1 MATTAATTMATVVMA
16 ARLRLPRKDIEMLKH
31 SLIAAAV
38 ALFAAGCTMA
48 PKYERPAAPV
58 DQTFP
63 TGGVYD
69 RQPDAASSVSP
80 NASTQA
86 KPAVDIGWR
95 DFFVDAR
102 LQQIVAIALKN
113 NRDLRVSMLNV
124 AAARSQ
130 YQITRAELMPT
141 LDAVGSQSKQRTPKD
156 LSLFNQTISNQYSV
170 GVNASWEIDF
180 FGRIQSLKDQA
191 LEQYF
196 ALAETRKA
204 AEISLVSQ
212 VADQYLT
219 MLSDDD
225 QLTVTRNTLKTADE
239 SYRITKLQFDN
250 GVGTELDVRQSQGIQ
265 QQAAANLQS
274 QLRLRAQAENA
285 LVLLIGEPLP
295 ADLPPGLPLD
305 SQNLL
310 TDIPA
315 GLPSDLLVR
324 RPDIVSAEHS
334 LLAANANIGAARAAF
349 FPKISLTGSFGTLAP
364 SLGTLFK
371 PGSAAWSFAPQ
382 ISIPI
387 FEGGTNLANLDLAQ
401 IQKRIEIANY
411 EKAIQ
416 TAFREVADGLAAR
429 GTYDEQIKALELF
442 VKSQARSLELS
453 DMRYRNGVDNY
464 LAVLTAQTNL
474 YTAQQLLITARL
486 NRATNLVDL
495 YRELGGGWIEHA
507 GEQPRPSDSM
517 PNYRDIG
524 TPTAAAAPAAAA
536 VSVSSA
542 SAPAGSAKLVPVQHL
557 VPAAKPQ
564 VDAGGKAVGSAG

>member
-1 MATTAATTMATVVMA
+1 MVAKA
-16 ARLRLPRKDIEMLKH
+16 ARLLRPRKDIEMLKH

-38 ALFAAGCTMA
+38 VLFAAGCTMA

-63 TGGVYD
+63 TGGIYN
-69 RQPDAASSVSP
+69 RQPDAASPASP
-80 NASTQA
+80 GASAQE

-95 DFFVDAR
+95 DFFADAR

-124 AAARSQ
+124 AAARAQ
-130 YQITRAELMPT
+130 YQITRAQLMPT
-141 LDAVGSQSKQRTPKD
+141 LDAVGSQTKQRTPVN
-156 LSLFNQTISNQYSV
+156 LSSTGQTLSTTYSV

-225 QLTVTRNTLKTADE
+225 LLTVTRNTLKTADE

-250 GVGTELDVRQSQGIQ
+250 GVGTELAVRQSEGVVET
-265 QQAAANLQS
+265 AGANLQS
-274 QLRLRAQAENA
+274 QLRLRAQDENA
-285 LVLLIGEPLP
+285 LVLLMGEPLP

-315 GLPSDLLVR
+315 GLPSDLLAR
-324 RPDIVSAEHS
+324 RPDIASAEHS

-349 FPKISLTGSFGTLAP
+349 FPKISLTGSFGTLSP
-364 SLGTLFK
+364 TLGSLFK

-387 FEGGTNLANLDLAQ
+387 FEGGANLANLDVAQ
-401 IQKRIEIANY
+401 IQKRIDIATY

-429 GTYDEQIKALELF
+429 GTYDEQIKALELN
-442 VKSQARSLELS
+442 VKSQSRSLELS
-453 DMRYRNGVDNY
+453 DMRYRNGVDSY

-474 YTAQQLLITARL
+474 YTAQQLLIAARL

-507 GEQPRPSDSM
+507 GDQPRPSDAM

-524 TPTAAAAPAAAA
+524 TPTAAGAPAASATA
-536 VSVSSA
+536 VSSA
-542 SAPAGSAKLVPVQHL
+542 STGPAKLVPVQHL

-564 VDAGGKAVGSAG
+564 VDAEGKAAGSAG

>member
-1 MATTAATTMATVVMA
+1 
-16 ARLRLPRKDIEMLKH
+16 MLKH

-63 TGGVYD
+63 TGGIYD
-69 RQPDAASSVSP
+69 KQPDATSSAAPSGT
-80 NASTQA
+80 AQA

-102 LQQIVAIALKN
+102 LQEIVAIALKN

-130 YQITRAELMPT
+130 YQITRAELLPT
-141 LDAVGSQSKQRTPKD
+141 LDAVGSQTKSRTPKD
-156 LSLFNQTISNQYSV
+156 LSLFGQTISNQYSV

-225 QLTVTRNTLKTADE
+225 QLTVTRNTLKTAQE

-250 GVGTELDVRQSQGIQ
+250 GVGTELDVTQSEGIL
-265 QQAAANLQS
+265 QQAASNLQS

-295 ADLPPGLPLD
+295 ADLPSGLPLD

-310 TDIPA
+310 ADIPA

-324 RPDIVSAEHS
+324 RPDIASAEHS

-401 IQKRIEIANY
+401 IQKRIDIANY

-429 GTYDEQIKALELF
+429 GTYDEQIKALERF
-442 VKSQARSLELS
+442 VKSQARGLELS

-464 LAVLTAQTNL
+464 LSVLTAQTNL

-486 NRATNLVDL
+486 NRVTNLVDL

-507 GEQPRPSDSM
+507 GDQPRPSDAM

-524 TPTAAAAPAAAA
+524 TPTAAAPA
-536 VSVSSA
+536 SGTTVSSA
-542 SAPAGSAKLVPVQHL
+542 SAGPAKLVPVQHL

-564 VDAGGKAVGSAG
+564 VDADGKAVGSAG

>member
-1 MATTAATTMATVVMA
+1 
-16 ARLRLPRKDIEMLKH
+16 MLKH

-69 RQPDAASSVSP
+69 KQPDAASSASP
-80 NASTQA
+80 SGSAQP

-130 YQITRAELMPT
+130 YQITRAELLPT
-141 LDAVGSQSKQRTPKD
+141 LDAVGSQTKSRTPKD
-156 LSLFNQTISNQYSV
+156 LSLFGQTISNQYSV

-250 GVGTELDVRQSQGIQ
+250 GVGTELDVRQAQGVQ

-295 ADLPPGLPLD
+295 ADLPAGLPLD

-324 RPDIVSAEHS
+324 RPDIASAEHS

-349 FPKISLTGSFGTLAP
+349 FPKVSLTGSFGTLAP

-453 DMRYRNGVDNY
+453 DMRYRNGVDSY

-507 GEQPRPSDSM
+507 GDQPRPSDQM

-524 TPTAAAAPAAAA
+524 TPTAAVAPAA
-536 VSVSSA
+536 SGTTVSSA
-542 SAPAGSAKLVPVQHL
+542 STGPAKLVPVQHL
-557 VPAAKPQ
+557 VPAKPQ
-564 VDAGGKAVGSAG
+564 VDAEGKAVGSAG

>member
-1 MATTAATTMATVVMA
+1 
-16 ARLRLPRKDIEMLKH
+16 MLKH

-38 ALFAAGCTMA
+38 AFFAAGCTMA

-69 RQPDAASSVSP
+69 KQPDATSSAAPGDS
-80 NASTQA
+80 AQA

-130 YQITRAELMPT
+130 YQITRAELLPT
-141 LDAVGSQSKQRTPKD
+141 LDAVGSQTKSRTPKD
-156 LSLFNQTISNQYSV
+156 LSLFGQTISNQYSV

-225 QLTVTRNTLKTADE
+225 QLTVTRNTLKTAQE

-250 GVGTELDVRQSQGIQ
+250 GVGTELDVTQSEGIL

-295 ADLPPGLPLD
+295 ADLAPGLPLD

-310 TDIPA
+310 ADIPA

-324 RPDIVSAEHS
+324 RPDIASAEHS

-349 FPKISLTGSFGTLAP
+349 FPKVSLTGSFGTLAP

-442 VKSQARSLELS
+442 VKSQARGLELS

-464 LAVLTAQTNL
+464 LSVLTAQTNL

-486 NRATNLVDL
+486 NRVTNLVDL
-495 YRELGGGWIEHA
+495 YRELGGGWVEHA
-507 GEQPRPSDSM
+507 GDQPRPSDAM

-524 TPTAAAAPAAAA
+524 TPTAAAAPAASGAT
-536 VSVSSA
+536 VSSA
-542 SAPAGSAKLVPVQHL
+542 SAGPAKLVPVQHL

-564 VDAGGKAVGSAG
+564 VDADGKAVGSAG